1 MFALVDCNN
10 FYASCERVFNPKLR
24 HQSIVVLSNN
34 DGCII
39 ARSNEAKALGIKM
52 GEPYY
57 LVKAKLK
64 QHGVAVFSS
73 NYTLYGDMSARVM
86 QTLEQFSPEIET
98 YSIDEAFLNLQG
110 FTKDLTLYAAEIR
123 KTVKQWTGIPVSI
136 GIAPTKT
143 LAKMAN
149 HLAKKTPELNGV
161 LELSHP
167 TLTEM
172 ALAKTGVQ
180 DIWGIGQQ
188 SAAFLSRSGI
198 ETALQF
204 TACESR
210 WVRQHLHVVG
220 LRTQEELR
228 GISCLPLELVP
239 PLKKGITTSR
249 SFGKKVSDKAELKQA
264 LVTYTSRAAEK
275 LRASHLQARH
285 LHVSIRTN
293 PFSKTD
299 KWFSNA
305 TGLTLPHPTNYTPEL
320 VQYASQCLD
329 AIYRPGFAYT
339 KCGIMLTDL
348 VEEGTGNLDLFY
360 PANASK
366 QQALMQ
372 ALDQLNRHYG
382 KGTVSLAGTGT
393 KQRWRML
400 RSLKSPH
407 YTTDLKAVIKA
418 IA

>member
-10 FYASCERVFNPKLR
+10 FYASCERVFNPNLR
-24 HQSIVVLSNN
+24 NKPIVILSNN

-39 ARSNEAKALGIKM
+39 ARSNEAKALGLKM
-52 GEPYY
+52 GDPYFM
-57 LVKAKLK
+57 VKDKLK

-86 QTLEQFSPEIET
+86 QTLEQFSPEIEC

-110 FTKDLTLYAAEIR
+110 FKQDLTTYAVEIR
-123 KTVKQWTGIPVSI
+123 RIVKQWTGIPVSV

-143 LAKMAN
+143 LAKIAN
-149 HLAKKTPELNGV
+149 YLAKKTPELNGV
-161 LELSHP
+161 MELNN
-167 TLTEM
+167 LAILEM
-172 ALAKTGVQ
+172 ALANTPVQ
-180 DIWGIGQQ
+180 DIWGIGRQ
-188 SAAFLSRSGI
+188 SARFLLHSGI
-198 ETALQF
+198 DTALKF
-204 TACESR
+204 RDCDNR

-220 LRTQEELR
+220 LRTVEELR
-228 GISCLPLELVP
+228 GISCIPLELVS

-249 SFGKKVSDKAELKQA
+249 SFGKKVTDKEELKQA

-275 LRASHLQARH
+275 LRASHLQASN
-285 LHVSIRTN
+285 LYVFIRTN

-305 TGLTLPHPTNYTPEL
+305 KCLTLPHPTNYTPEL
-320 VQYASQCLD
+320 VQYAAKCLD
-329 AIYRPGFAYT
+329 AIYRPGFSYT
-339 KCGIMLTDL
+339 KCGITFTDL
-348 VEEGTGNLDLFY
+348 VQEGAGNLDLFY
-360 PANASK
+360 AENSAK

-372 ALDQLNRHYG
+372 ALDKLNRNYG
-382 KGTVSLAGTGT
+382 KDTVFLAGTGI

-400 RSLKSPH
+400 RSHQSPH
-407 YTTDLKAVIKA
+407 YTTDLNAVIKA